1 MTLVICSYV
10 SNHAAVPL
18 VAMLIKL
25 MYEAVLM
32 ANIPIAFIICNCYD
46 LISWY
51 SLWIRC
57 RCDMNHLLL
66 FVREYFWYGANMT
79 FCHIKRLV

>member
-1 MTLVICSYV
+1 MTLAICSYV

-32 ANIPIAFIICNCYD
+32 ADMPIAFIICNHIVTEWIFSVIFFSTIL
-46 LISWY
+46 LINILAFIVCLICLSIVM
-51 SLWIRC
+51 S
-57 RCDMNHLLL
+57 H
-66 FVREYFWYGANMT
+66 GT
-79 FCHIKRLV
+79 Q

>member
-1 MTLVICSYV
+1 MKLTIFSYA

-32 ANIPIAFIICNCYD
+32 ANIPIAFIICN
-46 LISWY
+46 
-51 SLWIRC
+51 
-57 RCDMNHLLL
+57 
-66 FVREYFWYGANMT
+66 
-79 FCHIKRLV
+79 HIFYYWTNRH

>member
-1 MTLVICSYV
+1 MTFTICSYV

-32 ANIPIAFIICNCYD
+32 ANIPIGFIICN
-46 LISWY
+46 
-51 SLWIRC
+51 
-57 RCDMNHLLL
+57 
-66 FVREYFWYGANMT
+66 
-79 FCHIKRLV
+79 HIFY

>member
-1 MTLVICSYV
+1 MGQDMTLAICSYV

-32 ANIPIAFIICNCYD
+32 ANIPIALIKDNKFI
-46 LISWY
+46 
-51 SLWIRC
+51 
-57 RCDMNHLLL
+57 
-66 FVREYFWYGANMT
+66 
-79 FCHIKRLV
+79 